1 MINKNKRYTTEFVES
16 AVKLALSSVSI
27 CGTAKDLGIPEST
40 LHTWVRKDKKTGQ
53 VAITTHNGVIN
64 NVNVADVLDENFE
77 LKKRV
82 ARLEQEKAILKK
94 AATYFATE
102 LG

>member
-1 MINKNKRYTTEFVES
+1 MAKKDKRYTTELIER
-16 AVKLALSSVSI
+16 AVKLALSSTSI
-27 CGTAKDLGIPEST
+27 CGTAKIWASQPQPCIL
-40 LHTWVRKDKKTGQ
+40 WVRKAKKTGQ
-53 VAITTHNGVIN
+53 VTVASSNGVIN
-64 NVNVADVLDENFE
+64 NVNVADVLDENLE
-77 LKKRV
+77 LKKCV